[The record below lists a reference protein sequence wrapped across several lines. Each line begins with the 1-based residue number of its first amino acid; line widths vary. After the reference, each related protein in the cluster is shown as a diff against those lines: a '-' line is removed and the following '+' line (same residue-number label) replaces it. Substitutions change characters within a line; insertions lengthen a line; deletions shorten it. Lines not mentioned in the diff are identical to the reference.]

1 MLLQICFAEEAKKEV
16 NPLEDLQKLIEARIE
31 DVKKF
36 YNENVDAEKI
46 KQLTDKFVENGR
58 KFITDT
64 KTDFDTI
71 NTKST

>member
-1 MLLQICFAEEAKKEV
+1 M
-16 NPLEDLQKLIEARIE
+16 EDLQKLIEARIE

>member
-1 MLLQICFAEEAKKEV
+1 MLQICIAEEAKKEV